1 MAALISDV
9 EALEAA
15 IIGSEKL
22 SLEIIVKICKEKRTK
37 GEGRRGPP
45 PKISDTKQNKTDVK
59 SPDNHF
65 TILHSISLH
74 YTPLESVIRNRSD
87 IHSSDQMNS
96 NPNRMR
102 EL

>member
-9 EALEAA
+9 EALEALEAA

-45 PKISDTKQNKTDVK
+45 PK
-59 SPDNHF
+59 
-65 TILHSISLH
+65 
-74 YTPLESVIRNRSD
+74 SVTQSKIK
-87 IHSSDQMNS
+87 
-96 NPNRMR
+96 PT
-102 EL
+102 